1 MRKIL
6 YILVASLVATTV
18 ASCRTA
24 TKVVT
29 MHDTITIERSI
40 VQEVMKHDTVTEIKE
55 VVQVVT
61 VRDTMSEIE
70 HVNEVITHHIYDT
83 AGRVRETIVTERGKD
98 KVRQQGTAS
107 AASVNA
113 TEVKAQGS
121 TVDSASRDTVTVQ
134 QGSASTEKKTPSRCP
149 WWLWWAIGIALAMM
163 VPALYKYIRK

>member
-29 MHDTITIERSI
+29 MHDTLTVERSI
-40 VQEVMKHDTVTEIKE
+40 VQEVMKHDTVTIDSTKEKIITHTIFDTVGRPYKVTKIEYRDRYITEQGATVTE
-55 VVQVVT
+55 VVH
-61 VRDTMSEIE
+61 DTI
-70 HVNEVITHHIYDT
+70 
-83 AGRVRETIVTERGKD
+83 
-98 KVRQQGTAS
+98 
-107 AASVNA
+107 
-113 TEVKAQGS
+113 
-121 TVDSASRDTVTVQ
+121 TVQ
-134 QGSASTEKKTPSRCP
+134 QGSASTEKKTPGRCP